1 VLFLTG
7 QEVVSHEYKSSL
19 ELIVEGDGQR
29 GFDSVFLLQLDEL
42 LMGNLPALFISR
54 VDWTVESRQLNRGGF
69 KRLGLRG
76 LSGVVKLLSLIR
88 IGKLDL
94 SLRQVGPGLRRSR

>member
-1 VLFLTG
+1 MLFLTG

-69 KRLGLRG
+69 KRLRG